1 MTDEQIVAV
10 AHTPAKYMQRK
21 GLSGVELYSK
31 DSQFYQVD
39 RDTIRCLLDSCIAH
53 GVDLAAVNREGLEKA
68 LIQYCADIRNGKAN
82 SSPCHHPEG
91 PE

>member
-1 MTDEQIVAV
+1 MTSEDEKTVVV

-39 RDTIRCLLDSCIAH
+39 RDTIRCLLDSCITHSAI
-53 GVDLAAVNREGLEKA
+53 NREGLEKA
-68 LIQYCADIRNGKAN
+68 LVQYCADIRHGRA
-82 SSPCHHPEG
+82 STIACHDDKG
-91 PE
+91 PG